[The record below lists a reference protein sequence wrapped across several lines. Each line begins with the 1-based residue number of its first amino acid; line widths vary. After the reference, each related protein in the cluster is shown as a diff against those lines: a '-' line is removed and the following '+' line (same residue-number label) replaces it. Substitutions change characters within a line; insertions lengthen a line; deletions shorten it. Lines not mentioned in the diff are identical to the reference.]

1 MHVHVS
7 CVVACW
13 HVHDMSLQPFLK
25 GSKDL
30 LGLVFVGLMGANQT
44 SGSSGTPVDEGVRP
58 GCTKK
63 LTC

>member
-1 MHVHVS
+1 
-7 CVVACW
+7 
-13 HVHDMSLQPFLK
+13 MSLQPFLK

-30 LGLVFVGLMGANQT
+30 LGLVFVGLMGANQS